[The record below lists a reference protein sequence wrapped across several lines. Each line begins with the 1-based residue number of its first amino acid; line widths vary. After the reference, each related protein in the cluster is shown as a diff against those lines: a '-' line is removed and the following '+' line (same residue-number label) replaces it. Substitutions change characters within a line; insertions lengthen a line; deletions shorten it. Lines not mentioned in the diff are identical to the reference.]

1 MRLEKIKAGRFVCFA
16 PIAHG
21 GFVGKPL
28 RLCLSRLSRWRLKN
42 IGCLLSILLLASCGK
57 DVLAPK
63 EYANYIRNEKNGL
76 QVSKTIDGFE
86 FSLLYK
92 PVEYIALMQDK
103 DENISKSVLDE
114 KTKPMQGM
122 QYYTFTIKTESGQ
135 ELMREGISAEN
146 EYYERLDYIVSYMQN
161 DISLIDGK
169 DTLPCALFH
178 YERNY
183 NIAPQNNFVLGF
195 EIPKAEENTVT
206 DKTLVFNDQI
216 LGIGKL
222 MLTINSNAIKNIP
235 QLKLSK

>member
-1 MRLEKIKAGRFVCFA
+1 MMTTKINAGRLVRFVSLA
-16 PIAHG
+16 QG
-21 GFVGKPL
+21 GFERKPL
-28 RLCLSRLSRWRLKN
+28 CPLWLN
-42 IGCLLSILLLASCGK
+42 GIGCLLSVLLLTSCGK
-57 DVLAPK
+57 ETLAPK
-63 EYANYIRNEKNGL
+63 EYVNFIRSEKSGL
-76 QVSKTIDGFE
+76 LVSKTIDGFE

-92 PVEYIALMQDK
+92 PCEYIALMQDK
-103 DENISKSVLDE
+103 DENISKIALDE
-114 KTKPMQGM
+114 KIKLMQGM

-161 DISLIDGK
+161 DLSLIDGK

-183 NIAPQNNFVLGF
+183 NVAPQNNFVLGF
-195 EIPKAEENTVT
+195 EKPKSTTGEGANNAT

-222 MLTINSNAIKNIP
+222 MLTINSSAIQNIP
-235 QLKLSK
+235 QLKLTK

>member
-1 MRLEKIKAGRFVCFA
+1 MMDMKRKAGRFVCSA
-16 PIAHG
+16 KLCAKLC
-21 GFVGKPL
+21 VTL
-28 RLCLSRLSRWRLKN
+28 RLKS
-42 IGCLLSILLLASCGK
+42 IGCLLSVLLLTSCGK
-57 DVLAPK
+57 EMLAPK
-63 EYANYIRNEKNGL
+63 EYVSYIRTEKNGL
-76 QVSKTIDGFE
+76 LVSKSIGGFE

-92 PVEYIALMQDK
+92 PCEYIALMQDK
-103 DENISKSVLDE
+103 DEHMAKATLDE
-114 KTKPMQGM
+114 KIKPMKGM

-135 ELMREGISAEN
+135 ELMREGISADN

-161 DISLIDGK
+161 DLSLIDGK

-183 NIAPQNNFVLGF
+183 NVAPQNNFVLGF
-195 EIPKAEENTVT
+195 EIPKGTADKAA

-222 MLTINSNAIKNIP
+222 MLTINGNDITNIP